1 MQKASKGTDGA
12 IAAPILSKRHASQM
26 LADGAGQAQQLP
38 ILSLV
43 TDERFQAVSL
53 ALMDARTEGEF
64 ITEIARLW
72 REAQDRFL
80 AIGRYLVRAHER
92 LGKRGYQQM
101 LKSEEFPFSRDL
113 AYKLKTVAEAVDGGK
128 VSVERLPRDYSV
140 AYMLV
145 TLTDQELRAAEKK
158 DLVRADVKRRE
169 VEEFRRSLRSDF
181 GERRLDLQKRREL
194 LVAKIRQMQDE
205 LRRVDE
211 ELGGDLIEGDAV
223 VTE

>member
-12 IAAPILSKRHASQM
+12 AAAPILSKRHASQM
-26 LADGAGQAQQLP
+26 LADGAGQAQQSP

-72 REAQDRFL
+72 QEAQDRFL

-101 LKSEEFPFSRDL
+101 LKTEGFPFSRDL
-113 AYKLKTVAEAVDGGK
+113 AYKLKTIAEAVDDGK

>member
-12 IAAPILSKRHASQM
+12 AAAPILSKRHASQM
-26 LADGAGQAQQLP
+26 LADGAGQAQQSP

-43 TDERFQAVSL
+43 TDERFQTVSL

-72 REAQDRFL
+72 QEAQDRFL

-101 LKSEEFPFSRDL
+101 LKTEGFPFSRDL
-113 AYKLKTVAEAVDGGK
+113 AYKLKTIAEAVDGGK

>member
-12 IAAPILSKRHASQM
+12 AAAPILSKRHASQM
-26 LADGAGQAQQLP
+26 LAEGAGQAQQSP

-101 LKSEEFPFSRDL
+101 LKSEGFPFSRDL

-145 TLTDQELRAAEKK
+145 TLTDQELRVAEKK

-169 VEEFRRSLRSDF
+169 VEEFRRSLRRDF